1 VAQSLLCVAGSRI
14 DMTDAKQGGAS
25 EGAVAEMDRRRAER
39 RKLPFGRTALL
50 EVAGETHVV
59 ALVDLSIRGA
69 YLATRSAV
77 PKDSRLR
84 LKIRIPRAGE
94 IVLPCELVRET
105 GDDPAQNRRAGIGVR
120 FLKLDEAT
128 TSRLAAFVAERGSP
142 FGT

>member
-59 ALVDLSIRGA
+59 ALVDLRIRGA
-69 YLATRSAV
+69 YLATV